1 MENQY
6 ARVVREEGNPPALG
20 QRLFARYTY
29 APNHLGY
36 CGPADAAALFEV
48 GSNDNSKTDVSGIA
62 ARFTGAWPYLTV
74 LADLA
79 GIGDPLDERVV
90 RAYWT
95 GGPLLDEVDKA
106 AFGTRLIE
114 RISAAGAGLYWTHL
128 TEGLLPEAAPTHA
141 FHVFG
146 VYPWSRL
153 LATGQPEHP
162 LRVLDGCRIRWAR
175 IQSVH
180 GDRAVVRASSLTWD
194 SRQLGLGP
202 ERDEVVQLTEGGRG
216 FVGDPRPG
224 EWVAV
229 HWGWVSDRL
238 TDIDVGYLRRWTD
251 WQLAAT
257 NTRLAARSAG
267 PRAPD
272 TREQRARRIGQA

>member
-1 MENQY
+1 M
-6 ARVVREEGNPPALG
+6 REEGNPQARVTGAPAVPEAPG
-20 QRLFARYTY
+20 QRLFARYAY

-36 CGPADAAALFEV
+36 CGPADAAALFEL
-48 GSNDNSKTDVSGIA
+48 GSADNSKIDVSGIA

-95 GGPLLDEVDKA
+95 GSPLLDTVDRA
-106 AFGTRLIE
+106 VFGTRLIE
-114 RISAAGAGLYWTHL
+114 RIKAAGAGLYWTHL

-153 LATGQPEHP
+153 LAAGQPGHP
-162 LRVLDGCRIRWAR
+162 LHVLDSCRIRWAR
-175 IQSVH
+175 IRSVQ

-224 EWVAV
+224 EWMAV

-238 TDIDVGYLRRWTD
+238 TDTDAGYLRRWTD

-257 NTRLAARSAG
+257 NTRLAADAG
-267 PRAPD
+267 G
-272 TREQRARRIGQA
+272 ARR